1 MRAWHK
7 IVTLREDVRQ
17 GTLALSEFAAD
28 LNAVMVRNTDPQYAQ
43 YVDPARFF
51 EITHATESLRGLA
64 ADICLRLLGKSDKA
78 VRQLAMTYGGG
89 KSHSL
94 ILLYHL
100 VSNPDALPDYPA
112 VRDILGAIGGTAPR
126 ARVSALLGDKIDVE
140 LGMEVVSPS
149 GQSARLRQLWS
160 ILAWQIAGEEGLRI
174 LRPDTPFDERE
185 EPPAQGVIEDVL
197 KAAGVPVLILVDELL
212 MYGRGKARQNNDWV
226 SRLQDFFHCL
236 TQAVVT
242 TPKCAMVASLL
253 STNPED
259 NDEIGR
265 QVQSSLEQV
274 FTRELAGVPDLP
286 VDQKDVPEVLRRRLF
301 ELDTVSDPD
310 AWRPEVHELVQQLAK
325 FDEQVSR
332 DPAGTVAAFVQAY
345 PFHPDLMAVLY
356 GRWTQLHRFQ
366 RTRGVLRTFAQALRD
381 SAGWDTSPVVTTTAL
396 LNPVGDEPIS
406 KALLELTGIASA
418 GETAESTFVDWQAI
432 VRRELEFGAEIQRK
446 HTTSFPHRELE
457 AGVLTVFLHSQP
469 IGQKART
476 VEMMRMA
483 GVTLRDRISFE
494 QALKEWAERSWHLD
508 DELIPAPRPGETELP
523 VPAEWRLG
531 PDPNLK
537 QMHAQAKE
545 VLSHR
550 TQDVDREVISEVKTT
565 PALTAGASQYVT
577 AVHNVPEQPH
587 GNDNFPADDDQFH
600 YVILRPEAACTAGA
614 PSEIAKRMI
623 EQSTSVDRK
632 RAHTNLL
639 VLLAPTPDGVTLIRD
654 RVLDRMAW
662 DDVARQLSVQLNQV
676 PKGHERDREQYEERI
691 KRASISAN
699 TVRMQI
705 PGAVKSAYSIGITVS
720 EAGIPEAQSFQ
731 PGTGGTFSALIAD
744 RGFRIQTEPMNP
756 EALLPGGEFQVW
768 PEDEPSRRVADLV
781 SVFSQTP
788 ALPKIVRPSDVYDTI
803 ATGAEEGLLVLRLK
817 RPDGSVR
824 TWWHERCES
833 ATMQDRELEAWL
845 PAGAELTSLPAAL
858 LAPRRLPDLWQEDEL
873 PVANLRCYFGGG
885 HTVQVAI
892 AEGYSEPRA
901 IPRVSS
907 EILDKAIAE
916 AIQARQVW
924 LYGEGISLYGE
935 PADTGVISD
944 ACVLLPKPDTLGAL
958 DLEPEKIPTAWT
970 EQGTA
975 TVEAI
980 YRACK
985 SDKGQQLPWTCIRP
999 GITAMVSSARCRL
1012 EGDAVVAEAYEQARN
1027 SGLVL
1032 QGATPRRLRASAELA
1047 PHEII
1052 EFAEHI
1058 TELHKLASEAKA
1070 DPKYTVTVEIEAT
1083 IPQEEAEKL
1092 DAILGK
1098 VREDLKLSP
1107 SDGSEDRNP
1116 LGLSPEDGDD
1126 SAGL

>member
-1 MRAWHK
+1 MKAWHK

-28 LNAVMVRNTDPQYAQ
+28 LDAVMTKNTAPQYAQ

-51 EITHATESLRGLA
+51 EITHATESLTNLA
-64 ADICLRLLGKSDKA
+64 TEICERLQGKSEKA

-100 VSNPDALPDYPA
+100 VSNPDALPDYAA
-112 VRDILGAIGGTAPR
+112 VRAMLAKVGGRAPR
-126 ARVSALLGDKIDVE
+126 ARVAALLGDKIDVE
-140 LGMEVVSPS
+140 RGMEVVSPS
-149 GQSARLRQLWS
+149 GQSAWLRELWS
-160 ILAWQIAGEEGLRI
+160 ILAWQIAGEDGLRI

-185 EPPAQGVIEDVL
+185 EPPAEGLIKDVL
-197 KAAGVPVLILVDELL
+197 GAAGVPVLVLVDELL
-212 MYGRGKARQNNDWV
+212 MYGRGKARQDDSWV
-226 SRLQDFFHCL
+226 SRLQDFFQYL
-236 TQAVVT
+236 TQAVVA

-253 STNPED
+253 STNPDD

-265 QVQSSLEQV
+265 LVQSRLEQV

-286 VDQKDVPEVLRRRLF
+286 VEQKDVPEVLRRRLF

-310 AWRPEVHELVQQLAK
+310 AWRPEVHELVQQLAR

-332 DPAGTVAAFVQAY
+332 DPSGAEEAFVQAY

-418 GETAESTFVDWQAI
+418 GESADSRFVDWQAI
-432 VRRELEFGAEIQRK
+432 VRRELEFGAEIQKK

-457 AGVLTVFLHSQP
+457 AAVLTVFLHSQP

-483 GVTLRDRISFE
+483 GVTLKDRISFE

-523 VPAEWRLG
+523 LPGEWRLG

-537 QMHAQAKE
+537 QMHAQSKE
-545 VLSHR
+545 VLAHK
-550 TQDVDREVISEVKTT
+550 TQDVDREVIAEVKVA
-565 PALTAGASQYVT
+565 PALTQGASQYVT

-587 GNDNFPADDDQFH
+587 GNDNFPPDDDQFH

-614 PSEIAKRMI
+614 PSEIARRMI

-639 VLLAPTPDGVTLIRD
+639 VLLAPTPDGVTVIRD
-654 RVLDRMAW
+654 KVLDRMAW
-662 DDVARQLSVQLNQV
+662 DDVARQLTSQLNQV
-676 PKGHERDREQYEERI
+676 PKDHERDREQYEERI
-691 KRASISAN
+691 KRANISAN
-699 TVRMQI
+699 TVKMQI
-705 PGAVKSAYSIGITVS
+705 PGAVKSAYCIGVTVN
-720 EAGIPEAQSFQ
+720 EDGIPEAQSFQ
-731 PGTGGTFSALIAD
+731 PGTGGTFGALIAD
-744 RGFRIQTEPMNP
+744 RRFRIQTEAMNP

-768 PEDEPSRRVADLV
+768 HEDDPSRRVADLV

-788 ALPKIVRPSDVYDTI
+788 ALPKIVRPSDVYETI
-803 ATGAEEGLLVLRLK
+803 AKGAEDGMLVLRLR

-824 TWWHERCES
+824 TWWHERCEP
-833 ATMQDRELEAWL
+833 ATMKDRELEAWL
-845 PAGAELTSLPAAL
+845 PEKARLTSLPAAL
-858 LAPRRLPDLWQEDEL
+858 LAPERLPGLWHEDEL
-873 PVANLRCYFGGG
+873 PVAELRRYFGGE
-885 HTVQVAI
+885 HTVQIEVY
-892 AEGYSEPRA
+892 EGYTEARA
-901 IPRVSS
+901 IPQVSD
-907 EILDKAIAE
+907 EILGAAIVE
-916 AIQARQVW
+916 AVRAKQVW
-924 LYGEGISLYGE
+924 LYGDGVSLYGE
-935 PADTGVISD
+935 PADADAISD
-944 ACVLLPKPDTLGAL
+944 SMVLLRKPKTLGAL
-958 DLEPEKIPTAWT
+958 ELERERIPAAWT
-970 EQGTA
+970 EKDTA

-980 YRACK
+980 YLACK
-985 SDKGQQLPWTCIRP
+985 NEKGQQLPWTCIRP
-999 GITAMVSSARCRL
+999 AIVAMVGSGRCKL
-1012 EGDAVVAEAYEQARN
+1012 EGAAAVAETYDQAKN
-1027 SGLVL
+1027 TVLTL
-1032 QGATPRRLRASAELA
+1032 QGTTPTRLKASAALA

-1052 EFAEHI
+1052 DLAEKI
-1058 TELHKLASEAKA
+1058 SELHVLATDAQATPS
-1070 DPKYTVTVEIEAT
+1070 YMFTVEVDAA
-1083 IPQEEAEKL
+1083 IPPEEAQKL
-1092 DAILGK
+1092 DEILGQVCK
-1098 VREDLKLSP
+1098 DLRLVP
-1107 SDGSEDRNP
+1107 PEGTEGHAPPR
-1116 LGLSPEDGDD
+1116 LLPEDG
-1126 SAGL
+1126 AA

>member
-1 MRAWHK
+1 MKAWHK

-28 LNAVMVRNTDPQYAQ
+28 LDAVMTKNTAPQYAQ

-51 EITHATESLRGLA
+51 EITHATESLTNLA
-64 ADICLRLLGKSDKA
+64 TEICERLQGKSEKA

-112 VRDILGAIGGTAPR
+112 VREMLAKVGGRAPR
-126 ARVSALLGDKIDVE
+126 ARVAALLGDKIDVE
-140 LGMEVVSPS
+140 RGMEVVSPS
-149 GQSARLRQLWS
+149 GQSAWLRELWS
-160 ILAWQIAGEEGLRI
+160 ILAWQIAGEDGLRI

-185 EPPAQGVIEDVL
+185 EPPAEGLIKDVL
-197 KAAGVPVLILVDELL
+197 GAAGMPVLILVDELL
-212 MYGRGKARQNNDWV
+212 MYGRGKARQDDSWV
-226 SRLQDFFHCL
+226 SRLQDFFQYL
-236 TQAVVT
+236 TQAVVA

-253 STNPED
+253 STNPDD

-265 QVQSSLEQV
+265 QVQSSQEQV

-286 VDQKDVPEVLRRRLF
+286 VEQKDVPEVLRRRLF

-310 AWRPEVHELVQQLAK
+310 AWRPEVRELVQQLAK
-325 FDEQVSR
+325 YDEQVSR
-332 DPAGTVAAFVQAY
+332 DPTGAEEAFVQAY
-345 PFHPDLMAVLY
+345 PFHPDLMAVFY
-356 GRWTQLHRFQ
+356 GLWTQLHRFQ

-406 KALLELTGIASA
+406 KALLELTGIAST
-418 GETAESTFVDWQAI
+418 GESGESRLVDWQAI
-432 VRRELEFGAEIQRK
+432 VRRELEFGAEIQKK

-483 GVTLRDRISFE
+483 GVTLKDRISFE

-508 DELIPAPRPGETELP
+508 DELIPGPQPGETEPPL
-523 VPAEWRLG
+523 PAEWRLG

-545 VLSHR
+545 VLSHK
-550 TQDVDREVISEVKTT
+550 TQDVDREVIAEVKAT
-565 PALTAGASQYVT
+565 PALTAGASQYVA

-600 YVILRPEAACTAGA
+600 YVILRPEAECTAGA

-639 VLLAPTPDGVTLIRD
+639 VLLAPTPDGVKVIRD

-662 DDVARQLSVQLNQV
+662 SDVARQLTIQLNQV
-676 PKGHERDREQYEERI
+676 PKDHERDLEQYQERI
-691 KRASISAN
+691 KRANISAS
-699 TVRMQI
+699 TVKNQI
-705 PGAVKSAYSIGITVS
+705 PGAVKSAYCIGITVN

-744 RGFRIQTEPMNP
+744 RRFRIQTEPMNP

-788 ALPKIVRPSDVYDTI
+788 ALPKIVRPSDVYETI
-803 ATGAEEGLLVLRLK
+803 AKGAEDGMLVLRLK

-845 PAGAELTSLPAAL
+845 PEAAELTSLPPAL
-858 LAPRRLPDLWQEDEL
+858 LAPGRVPDLWHEDEL
-873 PVANLRCYFGGG
+873 PVAELRRYFGGG
-885 HTVQVAI
+885 HTVQI
-892 AEGYSEPRA
+892 EIDEGYSEARA
-901 IPRVSS
+901 IPRVPD
-907 EILDKAIAE
+907 EILGAAIAE
-916 AIQARQVW
+916 AVRTKQVW

-935 PADTGVISD
+935 PADADAISD
-944 ACVLLPKPDTLGAL
+944 GCILLPKPKTLVAL

-975 TVEAI
+975 TVETI
-980 YRACK
+980 YLACK
-985 SDKGQQLPWTCIRP
+985 SEKGQQLPWTCIRP
-999 GITAMVSSARCRL
+999 GITGMVNSARCRL
-1012 EGDAVVAEAYEQARN
+1012 EGGAVVAESYDQARN
-1027 SGLVL
+1027 VVLAL
-1032 QGATPRRLRASAELA
+1032 QGAIPTRLKASAALA

-1070 DPKYTVTVEIEAT
+1070 DPKYIVTVEIEAT
-1083 IPQEEAEKL
+1083 IPPEEAEKL

-1098 VREDLKLSP
+1098 VCK
-1107 SDGSEDRNP
+1107 
-1116 LGLSPEDGDD
+1116 GLSLAPPEGTEGQAPLRLRPEDSD
-1126 SAGL
+1126 A